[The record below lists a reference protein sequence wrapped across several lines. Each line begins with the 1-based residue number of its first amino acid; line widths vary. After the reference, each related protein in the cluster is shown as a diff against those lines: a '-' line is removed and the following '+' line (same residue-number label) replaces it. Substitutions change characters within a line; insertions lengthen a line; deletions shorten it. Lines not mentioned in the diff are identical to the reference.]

1 MSTSDPVIVVEP
13 FWRTCVLLSGMLT
26 VTLYFTTI
34 LVISTVLPQIQGA
47 MSATADEVSWLVTFN
62 ILATAIATPMTGWLV
77 ARFGRKALMC
87 GCIGGFA
94 AATLMCGLAQSLE
107 ELILWRVLQGALGA
121 PTIPLN
127 QTILL
132 DIFPKRRHR
141 FVLGLNGIGV
151 VIGPVIGPTLA
162 GYLTEMYSWRFAF
175 YMLVPVCLVALLG
188 MLAAM
193 PRDEPAQKVRLD
205 WLGFLSLSLA
215 VGGLQYVL
223 ARGQRLDWFDSSEI
237 VVTALLAALSLYVFL
252 VHSFTAEHPFL
263 DLRLL
268 AIRNVALGYILV
280 ALFGMLNFTPMV
292 LLPTLLRQHVEF
304 PDALVGWIVGSRGI
318 GGLVGFFAAMLIDRL
333 DPRVSIATGFLM
345 LLVSGLWLMRINLD
359 VTPLE
364 IILNGIL
371 QGLSVGI
378 VIVPLAIVTFSDL
391 EPRHRAEAT
400 GVFHLLRNVASSLF
414 ISLCV
419 SEIVRSTGDNY
430 ARMAEFVNP
439 YNKVFSWEAMV
450 GAWEMAT
457 LPGILRLSKE
467 ITRQS
472 AMLAYLNTFGW
483 FTVISAVA
491 MPVSLLIGR
500 PKVVSAAV
508 PAAETVEQAS
518 ANTVAGRLVIFQ
530 PRVVLKAWRIAAAAA
545 ADFHRARYSGVPR
558 SRAARAT
565 FERHFATVSTT
576 ARSSPSH
583 RE

>member
-1 MSTSDPVIVVEP
+1 MSATTSDPVIVVEP

-34 LVISTVLPQIQGA
+34 LVISTVLPQIQGT

-62 ILATAIATPMTGWLV
+62 ILATAIATPLTGWLV
-77 ARFGRKALMC
+77 ARFGRKGVMC
-87 GCIGGFA
+87 TCIGGFA
-94 AATLMCGLAQSLE
+94 VATLMCGFAQSLE
-107 ELILWRVLQGALGA
+107 ELIIWRVLQGALGA

-127 QTILL
+127 QTVLL
-132 DIFPKRRHR
+132 DIYPKHRHR

-151 VIGPVIGPTLA
+151 VVGPVIGPTLA
-162 GYLTEMYSWRFAF
+162 GYLTEIYSWRAAF
-175 YMLVPVCLVALLG
+175 YMLVPVCLAAFLG
-188 MLAAM
+188 MLVAM
-193 PRDEPAQKVRLD
+193 PRDRPAQRIGLD
-205 WLGFLSLSLA
+205 WVGFLSLSLA

-223 ARGQRLDWFDSSEI
+223 ARGQRLDWFESGEI
-237 VVTALLAALSLYVFL
+237 ILSALLALLSFYVFL
-252 VHSFTAEHPFL
+252 AHSFTAARPFL

-268 AIRNVALGYILV
+268 GIRNVALGYILV
-280 ALFGMLNFTPMV
+280 SLFGMLNFTPMV

-318 GGLVGFFAAMLIDRL
+318 GGILGFFAAMLIDKL
-333 DPRVSIATGFLM
+333 DPRISIATGFF
-345 LLVSGLWLMRINLD
+345 LLFISGLWLLQINLD

-391 EPRHRAEAT
+391 DPKHRPEAT

-414 ISLCV
+414 ISICV
-419 SEIVRSTGDNY
+419 AEIVRSTGENY

-439 YNKVFSWEAMV
+439 YNKIFSWGALV
-450 GAWEMAT
+450 GAWDMAT
-457 LPGILRLSKE
+457 VPGVLRLSKE

-483 FTVISAVA
+483 FTVVAAIA

-500 PKVVSAAV
+500 PKGPSGQAA
-508 PAAETVEQAS
+508 PAAIPTPS
-518 ANTVAGRLVIFQ
+518 A
-530 PRVVLKAWRIAAAAA
+530 
-545 ADFHRARYSGVPR
+545 
-558 SRAARAT
+558 
-565 FERHFATVSTT
+565 T
-576 ARSSPSH
+576 AVTSSPS
-583 RE
+583 RPGQRFRRRSRRSQVLAATSALRRSTGSK